1 MKKLVASFFVC
12 STLLLAGC
20 FETTQ
25 EINLNEDG
33 SGTLS
38 NTNDMSALA
47 GLAKQMGE
55 KEAEKMSNEVIDTTM
70 ALSSQLDSIKGL
82 TSEEKEL
89 MKKGTMHVN
98 MNLKDDKFIITMN
111 FPFASPAEIKIYNQV
126 TGKVLAQAM
135 KEQMGNDVTGSIGG
149 IEDVPVPSSFD
160 DYFSLD
166 FSNGLL
172 VKMLDK
178 EKYSGVAN
186 DVYLKNMKESASMG
200 IPMSATYIINL
211 PRAATK
217 VEGKNAKLSDDKNKV
232 TIKADIDD
240 FFDDPATMEFRI
252 EY

>member
-1 MKKLVASFFVC
+1 MLSIFVC
-12 STLLLAGC
+12 CTLLLSGC

-47 GLAKQMGE
+47 GLAKQMGG
-55 KEAEKMSNEVIDTTM
+55 KEVEKMDNEVIDTTM
-70 ALSSQLDSIKGL
+70 ALSSQVDSIKGL

-89 MKKGTMHVN
+89 MKRGTMHVN
-98 MNLKDDKFIITMN
+98 MNLKDDKFITTMM
-111 FPFASPAEIKIYNQV
+111 FPFASPAEIKVYNQL
-126 TGKVLAQAM
+126 TGKVLAQTM
-135 KEQMGNDVTGSIGG
+135 KEQIGNNVKDSIGG

-166 FSNGLL
+166 FSKGLL
-172 VKMLDK
+172 VKILNK
-178 EKYSGVAN
+178 EKYAGVAN
-186 DVYLKNMKESASMG
+186 DVFLKNMKESATMG
-200 IPMSATYIINL
+200 IPMTATYVINL
-211 PRAATK
+211 PRVAIR
-217 VEGKNAKLSDDKNKV
+217 VEGKNAKLSDDKKKV